1 MVLYLKIFE
10 SDVLI
15 KFLLK
20 KWTFVAKKWHFIQI
34 CPKWRSNQDW
44 RSICVDTVYVK
55 LHSLNLSAL
64 TGPVGHTLFHIGIL
78 ILLPPFSYKVVIG
91 LIDPV
96 GNSVELHDLKAY
108 TYYQLDLRDRTK
120 KILFARI
127 SFSTAGK
134 L

>member
-1 MVLYLKIFE
+1 MPLPTLYYTTCTPF
-10 SDVLI
+10 
-15 KFLLK
+15 
-20 KWTFVAKKWHFIQI
+20 
-34 CPKWRSNQDW
+34 
-44 RSICVDTVYVK
+44 
-55 LHSLNLSAL
+55 
-64 TGPVGHTLFHIGIL
+64 
-78 ILLPPFSYKVVIG
+78 FSYKVVIG

-96 GNSVELHDLKAY
+96 GNSVELHDLKPY

>member
-1 MVLYLKIFE
+1 MPLPTLYYTK
-10 SDVLI
+10 
-15 KFLLK
+15 
-20 KWTFVAKKWHFIQI
+20 
-34 CPKWRSNQDW
+34 C
-44 RSICVDTVYVK
+44 
-55 LHSLNLSAL
+55 
-64 TGPVGHTLFHIGIL
+64 TLF
-78 ILLPPFSYKVVIG
+78 FSYKVVIG

-96 GNSVELHDLKAY
+96 GNSVELHDLKPY